1 MYVPDKLESM
11 FKQFCC
17 VSDNPVPSGPVAGL
31 LVISSTRTARIWPR
45 TALCLTC
52 PESRLSLARRRAKM
66 GARLEMRNPQE
77 VGGGGREPRR
87 SRLLWELEV
96 VIDASFSLIK
106 AACHSVRT
114 GIGLCCPIRAR
125 EPAAA
130 LRTSSSGARQ
140 EVSSET
146 TTVFILTS
154 LILSS
159 VFSMIS
165 PSSFSSSTASLSC
178 PSCHKPPAV
187 PAVILLQLSWSSLC
201 HSLYFLK
208 ALIYIFISETFKVL
222 YSSNVA

>member
-17 VSDNPVPSGPVAGL
+17 VSDNPVPSGPVDGL

-52 PESRLSLARRRAKM
+52 PESRLSLARRRSKM

-165 PSSFSSSTASLSC
+165 PSSFSSPASTLSGSFIASTASLS
-178 PSCHKPPAV
+178 V
-187 PAVILLQLSWSSLC
+187 PAVISHQL
-201 HSLYFLK
+201 
-208 ALIYIFISETFKVL
+208 
-222 YSSNVA
+222 

>member
-52 PESRLSLARRRAKM
+52 PESRLSLARRRSKM

-96 VIDASFSLIK
+96 VIDASFSLCLDITDIII
-106 AACHSVRT
+106 CFLHD
-114 GIGLCCPIRAR
+114 LPIF
-125 EPAAA
+125 
-130 LRTSSSGARQ
+130 LL
-140 EVSSET
+140 
-146 TTVFILTS
+146 LTS
-154 LILSS
+154 INIIKVLHLINCLS
-159 VFSMIS
+159 
-165 PSSFSSSTASLSC
+165 
-178 PSCHKPPAV
+178 V
-187 PAVILLQLSWSSLC
+187 PAVISHQLLQQSCCPGPLC
-201 HSLYFLK
+201 VTAF
-208 ALIYIFISETFKVL
+208 IF
-222 YSSNVA
+222 